1 LDYCWFF
8 RERCYW
14 LFLVISGY
22 FLLFWNI
29 LDYYWCSGSDILDI
43 FGFSGYFCL
52 FWVIS
57 GSLCTVDVFVGD
69 KGMEAVGSLERF
81 RPKTMSGR
89 SPPEGLPKAA
99 LRQQAAV
106 ARLSI

>member
-1 LDYCWFF
+1 MVIFEYFGLLLVFPGSDLFGYFLLLLVMFWLF
-8 RERCYW
+8 RVISGYFW
-14 LFLVISGY
+14 LFLVIA
-22 FLLFWNI
+22 
-29 LDYYWCSGSDILDI
+29 
-43 FGFSGYFCL
+43 
-52 FWVIS
+52 